1 MNGFRGLPEKD
12 ATQILLGLLEEAEN
26 DFEYER
32 RTKEHPS
39 IPALTRYFYKKA
51 KGLHTE
57 AGSTSSSSWKQNA
70 LPSKQMVKDMKKA
83 TIKVENPS
91 FVKLKRAMKIMM
103 DGVKKGS
110 MKVATALVEV
120 SKQRAAGKDP
130 AWLQKS
136 IENFEALL
144 QEIRDYVAATEMGV
158 KAEDDE
164 ARAT

>member
-1 MNGFRGLPEKD
+1 
-12 ATQILLGLLEEAEN
+12 
-26 DFEYER
+26 
-32 RTKEHPS
+32 
-39 IPALTRYFYKKA
+39 
-51 KGLHTE
+51 
-57 AGSTSSSSWKQNA
+57 
-70 LPSKQMVKDMKKA
+70 
-83 TIKVENPS
+83 VENPS